1 MSASLTE
8 GLFANDSH
16 GADEL
21 SPANQEQID
30 RIVLTYLKRKGY
42 RTAEDAFKREARLQ
56 TLGELS
62 CELQPGTDASITDY
76 VLYYSQAEQ
85 SDPRV
90 YQRSFASL
98 LRWLDTSLDMYR
110 PELRATLFPI
120 FAHVYLEMLSKN
132 LTEEASQF
140 MLENGEEISDEHPE
154 EMRQLRTITT
164 SQHVKESEFTKTLL
178 SEKYNLRMSDVA
190 LRLLVSFLLDQK
202 HMLLLRI
209 VSQRLNIQVLSDYGD
224 GITDDLGVIG
234 QTAME
239 MDSMNQKPVQ
249 LAKPALD
256 AALYEEIE
264 QALRQADPT
273 VTKTAPTT
281 TPQDKEMGSQE
292 PAPTAPLPP
301 PPPSVLVDKFK
312 ALQKQSTTPGVESI
326 PLPPPTEFDIR
337 VEVDRIKD
345 LAKQTALS
353 SHALPSICCYTM
365 HNTNDNLNCMAFSDD
380 LALMACGFSDS
391 YVQLWSLDGQP
402 LRGLRNDISL
412 DQMKQPSDLTKAR
425 DDTTQNHR
433 RLVGHSGPVYG
444 ASFSPD
450 NRFLI
455 TSSEDSTV
463 RLWSLDTYS
472 NVVCYRG
479 HNYPVWDVEFG
490 PYGFYFATASHD
502 RTARL
507 WSTEHPYPLRIFA
520 GHLSDV
526 DCVKFHP
533 NSRYLLT
540 GSSDQTVRMWDVQH
554 GQCVRVLKDH
564 RAPIYALATSSDGR
578 LAASAGADKII
589 RLWDLGSGRLMK
601 RFHGHQACVYS
612 LAFSAEGNILCSG
625 AADQTVRVWDVTREP
640 TEAEQLEAKEAMK
653 ATLRGTKRS
662 RESKTTTNTNSTTAT
677 ATTRKNSIKGA
688 TLANAAATGAD
699 ATANTNQGTHKDT
712 TTAATSLLPST
723 FESGDLLG
731 TFPTKSTPIYKVQ
744 VTRRNLAVV
753 GGAFLPSPP

>member
-1 MSASLTE
+1 MASSLNE
-8 GLFANDSH
+8 RALGGDAPA
-16 GADEL
+16 GDEL
-21 SPANQEQID
+21 SAAHQEQLD
-30 RIVLTYLKRKGY
+30 RVVLAYLKRKGY

-62 CELQPGTDASITDY
+62 CELQPGADASITDY

-132 LTEEASQF
+132 LTEEARQF
-140 MLENGEEISDEHPE
+140 MEEHGEEISDEHPV
-154 EMRQLRTITT
+154 EMRQLRMIT
-164 SQHVKESEFTKTLL
+164 SGQHVRESEFARTLL

-239 MDSMNQKPVQ
+239 MDTMNQKPVQ
-249 LAKPALD
+249 LATPALD
-256 AALYEEIE
+256 AALSEEIE

-273 VTKTAPTT
+273 EAV
-281 TPQDKEMGSQE
+281 
-292 PAPTAPLPP
+292 PAPPA
-301 PPPSVLVDKFK
+301 PSVLVDKFK
-312 ALQKQSTTPGVESI
+312 ELQKQSTTGENVEPL

-337 VEVDRIKD
+337 MEVKRIKD
-345 LAKQTALS
+345 LAKQTALDC
-353 SHALPSICCYTM
+353 HALPSICCYTV
-365 HNTNDNLNCMAFSDD
+365 HNTNDNLHCMAFSED
-380 LALMACGFSDS
+380 LSLMACGFSDS

-402 LRGLRNDISL
+402 LRGLRSDLSL
-412 DQMKQPSDLTKAR
+412 DQMNQESDLLKAR
-425 DDTTQNHR
+425 DDTDHTYR
-433 RLVGHSGPVYG
+433 RLIGHSGPVYG
-444 ASFSPD
+444 LSFSPD
-450 NRFLI
+450 SRFLLS
-455 TSSEDSTV
+455 SSEDSTV

-526 DCVKFHP
+526 DCLKFHP

-589 RLWDLGSGRLMK
+589 RLWDLGSGRLIK
-601 RFHGHQACVYS
+601 RFHGHQSSVYS
-612 LAFSAEGNILCSG
+612 LAFSAEGNLLCSG
-625 AADQTVRVWDVTREP
+625 SADETVRVWDVTREL
-640 TEAEQLEAKEAMK
+640 TETEQLEAKAAMK
-653 ATLRGTKRS
+653 EALRM
-662 RESKTTTNTNSTTAT
+662 A
-677 ATTRKNSIKGA
+677 
-688 TLANAAATGAD
+688 
-699 ATANTNQGTHKDT
+699 
-712 TTAATSLLPST
+712 SLLLTMVHMCSV
-723 FESGDLLG
+723 DLLG
-731 TFPTKSTPIYKVQ
+731 TYPTKSTPIYKVH
-744 VTRRNLAVV
+744 VTRRNLAIV
-753 GGAFLPSPP
+753 GGAFLPQPS